1 MARPVTAYKTT
12 PINLFDRLTGRNNL
26 KEMKGTAACAVP
38 FINKSIF
45 YPSQQQNN
53 RAIKAHDLDE
63 QQFRVCSFITED
75 SFSFLIGINYH

>member
-1 MARPVTAYKTT
+1 MARPVTAYKITT
-12 PINLFDRLTGRNNL
+12 INLFDRLTGRDNL

-53 RAIKAHDLDE
+53 RAIKAPDLDE
-63 QQFRVCSFITED
+63 QQFRKCSFITGLLFIFD
-75 SFSFLIGINYH
+75 WY